1 MQDSD
6 LQLDDR
12 PETHHGGEIT
22 KKSDDS
28 KNQGGLLQK
37 LALVLAVARFLI
49 ELLR

>member
-6 LQLDDR
+6 PMPDDR

-28 KNQGGLLQK
+28 KNQGGLVQK